1 MEIMNV
7 VINNIE
13 PLQIYEEPVEKQNIL
28 VSQITQGNI
37 FEISRGDIIE
47 IFGTNLLFNINGTY
61 ENIAIGTPVISL
73 SVSGSFFGKV
83 IGIKVDNFLSGE
95 ENDKFAA
102 HNINIF
108 LESIKSLVYS
118 QKISPEETLSEPKK
132 LSLREKRKLK
142 DKGLKEIDN
151 NNDIIFESPASQG
164 ITSLFFYRTHY
175 AWFWTPTEPKNF
187 ALEEL
192 LKCNWSLIKN
202 NLPIIA
208 FGGKYDREEPADKN
222 KYLINYLINSN
233 LEFLLD

>member
-1 MEIMNV
+1 MELLNA

-13 PLQIYEEPVEKQNIL
+13 PLQIYEEPIEKQNIL
-28 VSQITQGNI
+28 VSQINQGNI
-37 FEISRGDIIE
+37 FEIFKGDITE
-47 IFGTNLLFNINGTY
+47 NFGTNLLFNINGTY

-73 SVSGSFFGKV
+73 SVTGCLFGKV

-132 LSLREKRKLK
+132 LSLKEKRKLK

-175 AWFWTPTEPKNF
+175 AWFWTPTELKEF
-187 ALEEL
+187 SKEKI
-192 LKCNWSLIKN
+192 LKCNWSLIKQ
-202 NLPIIA
+202 NLKIIA
-208 FGGKYDREEPADKN
+208 IGGKYDKVEPAPRN
-222 KYLINYLINSN
+222 VTLIEYLISTN
-233 LEFLLD
+233 LDFLLD